1 MPTVTVI
8 YVQATFVLAT
18 FVNSKNISAVTDP
31 ILKKLFG
38 PNIRMILRL
47 RKRLKLSKGTFRSLR
62 KSLNSQRKKII
73 DSISNPEGYRVDN
86 ILLDVYFATLDEDEM
101 DFGTDEAD
109 VVDDKPKKGPKVLE
123 RCV

>member
-1 MPTVTVI
+1 MLTVTVTF
-8 YVQATFVLAT
+8 VQATFVLAT
-18 FVNSKNISAVTDP
+18 FVNSRNISAVTDP

-73 DSISNPEGYRVDN
+73 DSISNPEGYRVNN
-86 ILLDVYFATLDEDEM
+86 ILIGVYSATFDEDEM
-101 DFGTDEAD
+101 NFGTDEAD
-109 VVDDKPKKGPKVLE
+109 VVNDKPKKGTKVSE
-123 RCV
+123 RCF